1 MGGVLAFL
9 GLDLL
14 CRQID
19 LGRCS
24 FAIEREEETLV
35 FVEHHPLDLS
45 KEDWMILPLYLSFTR
60 DA

>member
-1 MGGVLAFL
+1 LAFL

-14 CRQID
+14 CGHID
-19 LGRCS
+19 LGRFS
-24 FAIEREEETLV
+24 FAIEHEEETLV
-35 FVEHHPLDLS
+35 VEHHLLDLS

>member
-1 MGGVLAFL
+1 MGCVLAFL

-14 CRQID
+14 CRQIN

-35 FVEHHPLDLS
+35 VEHHPLDPS